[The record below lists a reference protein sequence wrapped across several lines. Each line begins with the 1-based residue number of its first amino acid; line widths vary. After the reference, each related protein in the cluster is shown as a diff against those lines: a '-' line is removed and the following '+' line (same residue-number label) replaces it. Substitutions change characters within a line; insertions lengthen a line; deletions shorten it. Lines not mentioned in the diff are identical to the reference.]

1 MIHIKTPDEIEKMRI
16 SGRILS
22 ETLQEVVKAVKS
34 GVTELELDALAEK
47 LIREKGGEP
56 GFMKVP
62 GYKHTICACTNDVI
76 VHGIPTDYKLKEG
89 DVICIDCGVFYKGF
103 HTDMAETVKVK
114 SQKSRPK
121 ADQPLA
127 EKVKNEEEIDG
138 FLAVGK
144 RALDEAIAQAVL
156 GNRIG
161 HISQTIERI
170 VEKENG
176 YGVLR
181 SLIGHGVGR
190 ELHEEPEVPGI
201 LMGKLEKTPLL
212 VEGMTIAIEV
222 IYNMGSP
229 EAVYKG
235 TDDWTI
241 VTEDGSLSSVFERS
255 VLITKDGPEM
265 LTPNF

>member
-1 MIHIKTPDEIEKMRI
+1 MIHIKTPEEIEKMRT

-22 ETLQEVVKAVKS
+22 ETLQEVVRAVKP

-89 DVICIDCGVFYKGF
+89 DVICIDCGVYYEGF
-103 HTDMAETVKVK
+103 HTDMAETILVSTNNKQHSTGDK
-114 SQKSRPK
+114 
-121 ADQPLA
+121 
-127 EKVKNEEEIDG
+127 EKER

-144 RALDEAIAQAVL
+144 RALNEAIAQAVL

-161 HISQTIERI
+161 HISHTIERI

-181 SLIGHGVGR
+181 TLIGHGVGR
-190 ELHEEPEVPGI
+190 ELHEEPEVPGV
-201 LMGKLEKTPLL
+201 LAGKLEKTPLL

-265 LTPNF
+265 LTPDF

>member
-1 MIHIKTPDEIEKMRI
+1 MIHIKTPEEIEKMRI

-22 ETLQEVVKAVKS
+22 ETLQEVVKAVKP

-76 VHGIPTDYKLKEG
+76 VHGIPTDYALQEG
-89 DVICIDCGVFYKGF
+89 DVICIDCGVFYEGF
-103 HTDMAETVKVK
+103 HTDMAETILV
-114 SQKSRPK
+114 S
-121 ADQPLA
+121 ADNKQQSTVDKDK
-127 EKVKNEEEIDG
+127 EK
-138 FLAVGK
+138 FLEVGK
-144 RALDEAIAQAVL
+144 WALDEAIAQAIL

-161 HISQTIERI
+161 HISQTIGRI

-181 SLIGHGVGR
+181 TLIGHGVGR
-190 ELHEEPEVPGI
+190 DLHEEPEVPGV
-201 LMGKLEKTPLL
+201 LTGKLEKTPLL

-265 LTPNF
+265 LTPDF

>member
-1 MIHIKTPDEIEKMRI
+1 MIDIKNASEIEKMRT
-16 SGRILS
+16 GGKILG
-22 ETLQEVVKAVKS
+22 EVLSQVIKAVKP
-34 GVTELELDALAEK
+34 GVTELELDALAER

-76 VHGIPTDYKLKEG
+76 VHGIPTDYALQKG
-89 DVICIDCGVFYKGF
+89 DVICVDCGVFYQGF
-103 HTDMAETVKVK
+103 HTDMAETILVSEDNEPQSPPYIDKVK
-114 SQKSRPK
+114 
-121 ADQPLA
+121 
-127 EKVKNEEEIDG
+127 
-138 FLAVGK
+138 FLEVGK
-144 RALDEAIAQAVL
+144 RALEEAIKVAVV

-161 HISQTIERI
+161 HISEVIQRI

-190 ELHEEPEVPGI
+190 QLHEEPEVPGI
-201 LMGKLEKTPLL
+201 LSGKIDKTPLL
-212 VEGMTIAIEV
+212 KEGMTIAIEV

-229 EAVYKG
+229 NAAYKG

-241 VTEDGSLSSVFERS
+241 VSEDGSLSSVFERS
-255 VLITKDGPEM
+255 VLITKNGPEI
-265 LTPNF
+265 LTEMNGQAAI